1 MIRENERTCPKCGGD
16 LWHYDRVRRV
26 VREGNGKHRWVYINR
41 YRCAKC
47 RMLHRELPDYIY
59 PFRQY
64 SLDVIEGVL
73 EGFITPETYGFDD
86 YPCELTM
93 MRWIGKIKFKLM
105 TESR

>member
-47 RMLHRELPDYIY
+47 RMLHREYLKNYE
-59 PFRQY
+59 QHTV
-64 SLDVIEGVL
+64 SMSCGN
-73 EGFITPETYGFDD
+73 
-86 YPCELTM
+86 
-93 MRWIGKIKFKLM
+93 RWIS
-105 TESR
+105 TDS